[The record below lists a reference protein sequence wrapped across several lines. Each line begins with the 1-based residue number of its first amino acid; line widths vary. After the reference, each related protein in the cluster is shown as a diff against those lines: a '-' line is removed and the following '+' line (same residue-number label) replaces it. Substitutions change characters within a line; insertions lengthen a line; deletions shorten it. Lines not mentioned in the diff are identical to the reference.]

1 MLDLAYH
8 GYQTTTT
15 NWDFLSYESMNSGLP
30 KKPSWKTEK
39 PGPKTQRRFFLGSC
53 VARSSS
59 VRLISARW
67 FPRSFPRPST
77 SLPGAWKAGSKTSKI
92 TPVLLKSWLALEVL
106 LFWYGANSMQI
117 RSAMTL
123 MFKSTLMLHW
133 RRSCNC
139 ISLTDRSNYSRTVW
153 RSCFRST
160 SAVLSAKQSFS
171 SLPQRIKTQQIEV
184 PT

>member
-1 MLDLAYH
+1 MLDLVYTGHSWTSNYH
-8 GYQTTTT
+8 HKLRYNTMNLWTQG
-15 NWDFLSYESMNSGLP
+15 FLV
-30 KKPSWKTEK
+30 PSWKNLA
-39 PGPKTQRRFFLGSC
+39 GPQNPTIASQVRFFLGSC

-67 FPRSFPRPST
+67 FPRSFQARPST

-106 LFWYGANSMQI
+106 LFWYGANSMHI

-123 MFKSTLMLHW
+123 MFKWTLMLHW
-133 RRSCNC
+133 RRSCSC

-171 SLPQRIKTQQIEV
+171 PLSQRIKT
-184 PT
+184 